1 MSDARRSHIAAVRED
16 IAAMLDRHDASM
28 RKKAFAARRAAS
40 PAERLKTIA
49 LHIDNFLTGIKA
61 DIEALQAKIEVSD
74 VLVSDR
80 HDEANEAIH
89 EGLQFVQTLRRSI
102 ATKAPIVWLLSE
114 AGSGEYSVFHSP
126 LNERVTSIAVK
137 YKDGEDHKR
146 ELIDITLLDGNAYA
160 AWIDVEKHFELS
172 IVPMTYECVLA
183 EQVRDDDGDDEEVHG
198 LESGDEEEEVEPS
211 LYLYPISTPKG
222 DPLRIYSMHDPEQL
236 KRRGANPLK
245 TLYRDCSC
253 DARNIMSWSYTTF
266 NADVTAAEVK
276 PVPIEEYYAG
286 DDDAIS
292 AAEKRG
298 ATFVVTMHFVVAT
311 PIVTQ

>member
-1 MSDARRSHIAAVRED
+1 
-16 IAAMLDRHDASM
+16 M
-28 RKKAFAARRAAS
+28 RKRAVAARRAAS

-49 LHIDNFLTGIKA
+49 LRIDTFLGGIKA
-61 DIEALQAKIEVSD
+61 DIEALQAKIEVCD
-74 VLVSDR
+74 DR
-80 HDEANEAIH
+80 YDDGRDEANEAIH

-137 YKDGEDHKR
+137 YKDGEDHR
-146 ELIDITLLDGNAYA
+146 RQLIGITLLDGNAYA
-160 AWIDVEKHFELS
+160 AWMDVEKHFELS

-183 EQVRDDDGDDEEVHG
+183 EQVRDDDEEKGDGVESDDEE
-198 LESGDEEEEVEPS
+198 EDVEPS

-276 PVPIEEYYAG
+276 SVPIEEYYAG

-311 PIVTQ
+311 PIVSQ